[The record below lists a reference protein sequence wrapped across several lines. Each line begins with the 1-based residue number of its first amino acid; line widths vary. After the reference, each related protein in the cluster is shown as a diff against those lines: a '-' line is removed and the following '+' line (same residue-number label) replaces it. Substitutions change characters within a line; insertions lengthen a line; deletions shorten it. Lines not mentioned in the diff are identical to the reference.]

1 MVALVAFDNRDS
13 RYLFILGWA
22 KNPKVEMGAHR
33 FFEFLNQQ
41 SNKTGGGLMSV
52 RLKKLSRSKKR
63 LRFGLLLALIS
74 SVGLQT
80 PAVLANTDARGYLE
94 ATAPKTIQW
103 KWSDGVA
110 GGARSLSKSK
120 FKSAANLPSI
130 VITVKPIS
138 IPRIVSL
145 QYKNDGEWIEE
156 NRGQTVGGQ
165 LKLSVNPLCDGDVWC
180 NGSFSYRLVL
190 EPSGNQ
196 PKYKNFEFKIN
207 FESSSAGSS
216 GSSSGGSSGGS
227 SSGTS
232 ASSFVGWNLEDVQDY
247 LGFDPT
253 TYDCTGSYRS
263 VFWASNW
270 TVVGYSGSTLIVSK
284 SRSYCS

>member
-1 MVALVAFDNRDS
+1 
-13 RYLFILGWA
+13 
-22 KNPKVEMGAHR
+22 MGAHR
-33 FFEFLNQQ
+33 FFEFLNQHF
-41 SNKTGGGLMSV
+41 NKTGGGLISMKV
-52 RLKKLSRSKKR
+52 KNLSRRKKS

-80 PAVLANTDARGYLE
+80 PAVLANTDVRSYLE
-94 ATAPKTIQW
+94 AKAPKTIQW

-110 GGARSLSKSK
+110 GGTRSLSKSK

-165 LKLSVNPLCDGDVWC
+165 IKLTVNPLCDGDVWC
-180 NGSFSYRLVL
+180 NGSYSYRLVL

-196 PKYKNFEFKIN
+196 PKYKNFDFSIK
-207 FESSSAGSS
+207 FDSSSSGSS
-216 GSSSGGSSGGS
+216 GSSSSGSSGGS

-253 TYDCTGSYRS
+253 TYDCSGSYRS